1 MEQVR
6 NRWSYTSI
14 QMHMLSHSRVPVDE
28 QQRLLDHPKDI
39 YGDHRHVF
47 DAHGGPRVECIVGAF
62 VDSSR
67 CVRLQCADFYA
78 IRGHEFPQLCDGPG
92 PSGAV
97 KRPERYP

>member
-28 QQRLLDHPKDI
+28 QQRILDHPKDL

-47 DAHGGPRVECIVGAF
+47 DAHGGPRVVAKIVQGWPKLRYLAQHI
-62 VDSSR
+62 DSTT
-67 CVRLQCADFYA
+67 LL
-78 IRGHEFPQLCDGPG
+78 EP
-92 PSGAV
+92 
-97 KRPERYP
+97 